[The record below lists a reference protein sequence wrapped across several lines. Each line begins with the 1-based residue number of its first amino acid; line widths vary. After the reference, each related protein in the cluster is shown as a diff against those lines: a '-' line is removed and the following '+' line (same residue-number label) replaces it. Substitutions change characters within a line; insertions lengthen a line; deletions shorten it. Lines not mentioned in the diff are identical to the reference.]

1 MVGQFSTG
9 LKLGIWNVGR
19 ADSSAI
25 VEIVEIWKFWIRR
38 EIWLKR
44 HGYWV
49 RRPLE
54 GWKVEGCCWGEQHLT
69 TSQFLVFHFNPL
81 CPTYGGVALCPH
93 VCPTSIIWVYLCKY
107 AYEHIAAQFL
117 HHKVSSFSGK
127 KVCPKYQNFIWTR
140 ANAWIY
146 AQCSCRLGQIG
157 LRNGHALLMRKFI
170 CLLLFP
176 DRKSSTLSCP
186 PNSFVAF
193 AFSVMNFE
201 VIWKLLKWLLIYCE
215 SIWCGVESG
224 LVATCLPKMLLVI
237 IHAQPYN
244 TNQKHSF

>member
-1 MVGQFSTG
+1 MNQGKRPSDKQKFQKSNIFWKV
-9 LKLGIWNVGR
+9 LGIQTSWILLNVVNHPQK
-19 ADSSAI
+19 SQI
-25 VEIVEIWKFWIRR
+25 P
-38 EIWLKR
+38 KR
-44 HGYWV
+44 VGT
-49 RRPLE
+49 LE
-54 GWKVEGCCWGEQHLT
+54 
-69 TSQFLVFHFNPL
+69 
-81 CPTYGGVALCPH
+81 Y
-93 VCPTSIIWVYLCKY
+93 
-107 AYEHIAAQFL
+107 
-117 HHKVSSFSGK
+117 
-127 KVCPKYQNFIWTR
+127 
-140 ANAWIY
+140 WIY

-157 LRNGHALLMRKFI
+157 LRNGRALLMRMFI